1 VKLICLISISAVFLT
16 QGLLAQKPPAIPPD
30 ATPKEVGDLIRA
42 TAEALQNKD
51 VSGFLDHFDGKMPGY
66 EMLHFYL
73 EGLAARDSVLSSI
86 EIVTD
91 KGDKDSDGQR
101 RTLQLDWVLNIDSER
116 TARGIV
122 KVTVEKQGKKW
133 KFTSLDPV
141 DFFKPPAQ

>member
-1 VKLICLISISAVFLT
+1 MALLSSA
-16 QGLLAQKPPAIPPD
+16 GALLAQKPPAIPPD
-30 ATPKEVGDLIRA
+30 ATPKEVGDLIRT

-51 VSGFLDHFDGKMPGY
+51 VDAFLGHFDGKTPGY

-86 EIVTD
+86 EIVPGSD
-91 KGDKDSDGQR
+91 KGDGQHR
-101 RTLQLDWVLNIDSER
+101 MMALDWVLNVDSER
-116 TARGIV
+116 TRRELV

-133 KFTSLDPV
+133 KFTSIEPI